1 MPNNVFAQ
9 VTDTDGDGIPDSSD
23 SCPTQAETF
32 NGVEDTD
39 GCPDVV
45 APKDTDN
52 DGIDDKIDSCPT
64 QAETFNGVEDSDGC
78 PDVATL
84 QDSDKDGII
93 N

>member
-1 MPNNVFAQ
+1 MKINTKLFLFGFILLFILIPNNVFAQ

-32 NGVEDTD
+32 NGVED
-39 GCPDVV
+39 
-45 APKDTDN
+45 
-52 DGIDDKIDSCPT
+52 
-64 QAETFNGVEDSDGC
+64 SDGC

-93 N
+93 NSADVCPRSP